1 MMSERGRFFN
11 IIILDTQLFPLYVR
25 GSQSRETVLKR
36 GTLLRLTWNL
46 LFQSVNE
53 VLLQGSAYD
62 K

>member
-1 MMSERGRFFN
+1 MLEAAN
-11 IIILDTQLFPLYVR
+11 QEILSL
-25 GSQSRETVLKR
+25 R